1 MQLKGVS
8 IDFND
13 RKTCGLLPDLCLKW
27 DEKYDELED
36 NEELLKYWENN
47 LNTITAQTHNIV
59 SGNVGSKSIVF
70 SHDEKAIALIK
81 EVFKELALE
90 TIEYD
95 DIIKCEHCLEYD
107 YLNKAF
113 KKA

>member
-1 MQLKGVS
+1 MKLQGVT

-13 RKTCGLLPDLCLKW
+13 RKTCGLLPELCLKW

-47 LNTITAQTHNIV
+47 LNKIIAKTDKIV
-59 SGNVGSKSIVF
+59 SGNMGSKSIVY
-70 SHDEKAIALIK
+70 SHDEEVIALIK
-81 EVFKELALE
+81 DVFSNLELK
-90 TIEYD
+90 TIEYE
-95 DIIKCEHCLEYD
+95 DIIKCDHCLKYD
-107 YLNKAF
+107 YLDVNF

>member
-1 MQLKGVS
+1 MKLQGVS

-13 RKTCGLLPDLCLKW
+13 RKTCGLLPELCLKW

-47 LNTITAQTHNIV
+47 LNKIIAQTQNIV
-59 SGNVGSKSIVF
+59 SGNMGSKSIVY
-70 SHDEKAIALIK
+70 SNDEKAIALIK
-81 EVFKELALE
+81 DVFSNLKLE
-90 TIEYD
+90 TLDYN
-95 DIIKCEHCLEYD
+95 DIIKCEHCLKYD

-113 KKA
+113 KPS